1 MEHYLGVA
9 GKMGIGDEEIGAVQA
24 IVMAVSA
31 GRVRAQFREVRRRAK
46 VKTCRKIRANNG
58 ELADG
63 RKERQS

>member
-9 GKMGIGDEEIGAVQA
+9 GNMGIGDEEIGAVQA

-46 VKTCRKIRANNG
+46 AKDPAKDSRKQQ
-58 ELADG
+58 E
-63 RKERQS
+63 SC